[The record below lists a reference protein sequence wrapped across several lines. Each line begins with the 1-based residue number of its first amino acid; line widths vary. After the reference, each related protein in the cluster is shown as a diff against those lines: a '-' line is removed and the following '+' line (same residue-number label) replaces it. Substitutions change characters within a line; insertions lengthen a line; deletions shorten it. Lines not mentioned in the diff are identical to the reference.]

1 MENRAWSSGDH
12 KPDFRRKGRMGDRQ
26 SELPKAASSLP
37 PFRESGDSDKDWGLP
52 MMVQVRSRS
61 GVSTPAAFLI
71 LAIHL

>member
-1 MENRAWSSGDH
+1 
-12 KPDFRRKGRMGDRQ
+12 MGDRQ